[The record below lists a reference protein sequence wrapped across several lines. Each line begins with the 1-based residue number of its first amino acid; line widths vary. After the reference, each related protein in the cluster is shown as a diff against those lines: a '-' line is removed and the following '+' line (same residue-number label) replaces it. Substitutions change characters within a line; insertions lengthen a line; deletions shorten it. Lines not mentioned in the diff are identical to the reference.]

1 MARRSKTA
9 GITTDSAGNKTIDK
23 ICLKERVFARLGPV
37 TQQQAE
43 EYLAA
48 RIEEIRRRKLYGER
62 AQKTFREAAIRYL
75 RENGLNASIDDD
87 AWHVDLIDPWIGE
100 LSLQKVHDGT
110 LDAFKSHRLVVDGV
124 SPTTLKRTLEVVRKI
139 LNASARSYRD
149 DDGHTWLGAP
159 PLLTMPSLNPR
170 KPYALSWDEQR
181 ELFGNLPRHLARMA
195 LFAVNTGCREQE
207 VCRLRWEWEQ
217 QLPELGTRVF
227 VIPADFGGRRRNS
240 GVKNG
245 EDRIV
250 VLNRV
255 ARSVI
260 EECRG
265 QHPQFVFVYFQRKA
279 KRYQPLSRMNNTA
292 WQRARIACQLP
303 VRVHDLKHTFG
314 RRLRAAGVG
323 LETRRVL
330 LGHKNDDITVHY
342 SPAELKELFEAVERL
357 TESPPTTLLKVVRGA

>member
-23 ICLKERVFARLGPV
+23 VCLKERVFVRLGPV
-37 TQQQAE
+37 SQQQAE

-48 RIEEIRRRKLYGER
+48 RIEAIRRRKLYGER
-62 AQKTFREAAIRYL
+62 PQKTFREAAIRYL
-75 RENGLNASIDDD
+75 RENGTNASIDDD
-87 AWHVDLIDPWIGE
+87 ARHVDLIDPWIGG
-100 LSLQKVHDGT
+100 LSLQQVHDGT
-110 LDAFKSHRLVVDGV
+110 LEPFKTHRLQADQV

-149 DDGHTWLGAP
+149 DGHTWLATA

-181 ELFGNLPRHLARMA
+181 ELFGRLPPHLARMA
-195 LFAVNTGCREQE
+195 LFAVNTGCRDQE
-207 VCRLRWEWEQ
+207 VCRLQWKWEQ
-217 QLPELGTRVF
+217 RLPELGASVF

-255 ARSVI
+255 ARSVV

-265 QHPQFVFVYFQRKA
+265 QHPQFVFVYLQREG
-279 KRYQPLSRMNNTA
+279 KRYQPVSRMNNTG
-292 WQRARIACQLP
+292 WQQARDACQLP

-323 LETRRVL
+323 LETRKVL

-342 SPAELKELFEAVERL
+342 SPAELRELFEAVERL
-357 TESPPTTLLKVVRGA
+357 AESPPTTLLKVVRGA

>member
-37 TQQQAE
+37 SQQQAE

-48 RIEEIRRRKLYGER
+48 RIEAIRRRKLYGER
-62 AQKTFREAAIRYL
+62 PQKTFREAAIRYL
-75 RENGLNASIDDD
+75 RENGANASIDDD
-87 AWHVDLIDPWIGE
+87 AWHVDLVDPWIGD
-100 LSLQKVHDGT
+100 LPLQQVHDGT
-110 LDAFKSHRLVVDGV
+110 LEAFKTHRRKEEAV
-124 SPTTLKRTLEVVRKI
+124 SSTTLKRTLEVVRKI

-149 DDGHTWLGAP
+149 ENGQIWLETA
-159 PLLTMPSLNPR
+159 PLLAMPMLNPR

-181 ELFGNLPRHLARMA
+181 ELFGRLPRHLARMA
-195 LFAVNTGCREQE
+195 LFAVNTGCRDQE

-217 QLPELGTRVF
+217 RLSEQGISVF

-265 QHPQFVFVYFQRKA
+265 QHPEFVFVYQRRDG
-279 KRYQPLSRMNNTA
+279 KRYQPVLRMNNTA
-292 WQRARIACQLP
+292 WQRAREACQLP
-303 VRVHDLKHTFG
+303 LRVHDLKHTFG

-323 LETRRVL
+323 LETRKVL
-330 LGHKNDDITVHY
+330 LGHKNDHY
-342 SPAELKELFEAVERL
+342 SPAELKELLEAVERL
-357 TESPPTTLLKVVRGA
+357 AESPPTTLLKVVRGA

>member
-23 ICLKERVFARLGPV
+23 VCLKERVFARLGPV
-37 TQQQAE
+37 SQQQAE

-48 RIEEIRRRKLYGER
+48 RIEAIRRRNLYGER
-62 AQKTFREAAIRYL
+62 PQKTFREAAIRYL
-75 RENGLNASIDDD
+75 RENWTNASIDDD
-87 AWHVDLIDPWIGE
+87 AWHVDLIDPWIGKA
-100 LSLQKVHDGT
+100 SLQQIHDGT
-110 LDAFKSHRLVVDGV
+110 LEPFKTHRLQVDQV
-124 SPTTLKRTLEVVRKI
+124 SPTTIKRTLEVVRKI
-139 LNASARSYRD
+139 LNAAARSYRD
-149 DDGHTWLGAP
+149 DGHTWLATA
-159 PLLTMPSLNPR
+159 PLLTMPSLSPR

-181 ELFGNLPRHLARMA
+181 ELFGRLPPHLARMA
-195 LFAVNTGCREQE
+195 LFAVNTGCRDQE
-207 VCRLRWEWEQ
+207 VCRLQWKWEQ
-217 QLPELGTRVF
+217 RLPELGTSVF
-227 VIPADFGGRRRNS
+227 VIPADFGGRRSNS

-265 QHPQFVFVYFQRKA
+265 QHPEFVFVYQRRNG
-279 KRYQPLSRMNNTA
+279 KRYEPVLRINNTA
-292 WQRARIACQLP
+292 WQRAREVCQLP

-342 SPAELKELFEAVERL
+342 SPAELKELLEAVERL
-357 TESPPTTLLKVVRGA
+357 AESPPTTLLKVVRGA

>member
-23 ICLKERVFARLGPV
+23 IYLKERVFARLGAIS
-37 TQQQAE
+37 QQQAE

-48 RIEEIRRRKLYGER
+48 RVEAIRRQKLYGER
-62 AQKTFREAAIRYL
+62 PQKTFREAAIRYL
-75 RENGLNASIDDD
+75 RENGANASIDDD
-87 AWHVDLIDPWIGE
+87 AWHIDLVDPWIGE
-100 LSLQKVHDGT
+100 LPLQQVHDGT
-110 LDAFKSHRLVVDGV
+110 LEPFKAHRLKVDKV

-139 LNASARSYRD
+139 VNASARSYRD
-149 DDGHTWLGAP
+149 DRGNTWLPTA

-170 KPYALSWDEQR
+170 KPYALSWEEQR
-181 ELFGNLPRHLARMA
+181 ELFGRLPRHLARMA

-217 QLPELGTRVF
+217 RFPELGASVF
-227 VIPADFGGRRRNS
+227 VIPANFGGRRRNS

-245 EDRIV
+245 EDRLV

-265 QHPQFVFVYFQRKA
+265 QHPQFVFVYLQRKGR
-279 KRYQPLSRMNNTA
+279 RYEPVSRMNNTA
-292 WQRARIACQLP
+292 WQRARDVCQLP

-342 SPAELKELFEAVERL
+342 SPAEVRELLEAVERL
-357 TESPPTTLLKVVRGA
+357 AETPPTTLLKVVRGA